1 MSEEHAEAQRRAQQN
16 SQTQNQ
22 FPHHTMSHH
31 PGQTSLLQGY
41 GSRIRGGAG
50 GKGLQSNANSSSSHL
65 SDNPYQKEVM
75 EYYMATGGKDRQR
88 RGSQGLAY
96 GSGFGYPNVD
106 GQVPP
111 QYRHPGN
118 GPGSSGMS
126 QYQLDYSARSGS
138 GGSSSSSNC
147 GTGTFSP
154 SHQYCLS
161 QNSSIHSTPGHQTQ
175 PRQQGQNYPSGQALP
190 QRQQQ
195 RGYPLSG
202 HKHPAQFSQYPSAG
216 TTPGSTGV
224 YNLSQQ
230 RYHGNAGSYE
240 SEVTNSVSANKKA
253 NSNHTSVKSNNIPQ
267 LDSIRKGYLSSNYP
281 LYDFHGS
288 QSLSKHSVYPHRYS
302 QHNLKPDYDASM
314 KIHSSSLHQTPA
326 IPYPKHLNTYT
337 GSSNSHSSSIP
348 QFSSQEISKSLVQSQ
363 TQQPQVHQNF
373 SPVSN
378 PSPAASGLQS
388 PSCSSSPSPLMGVS
402 EGSRNSVTP
411 SQVTSQTPLPNSRN
425 THTRLL
431 RATPQ
436 LSPTPSSN
444 SSISSCGSSVV
455 NVNTTNVKATAG
467 DAHIGS
473 TQSQMGKGGISEEN
487 LSCPYPLSVDKLTRE
502 PEINSLNALTS
513 QVANLPNIVQD
524 MQVSQNR
531 GKDNDSQQKGRGGG
545 NDCTNAAKDGRRD
558 SGDTSDS
565 VVVESPIEIKQEGEE
580 QLLAGEGGRTR
591 QISGVNESSNVTS
604 HTSSKNQVKQGKNG
618 CHDLSDVETGTL
630 KKHNQT
636 LSCLRGREHHLHDG
650 SSKFPSSQSSLPS
663 SVECSQNL
671 PPSCKSAPCMSTS
684 ISQSP
689 KVMSSFHSNFA
700 VGLNQKTNVTHM
712 EKNERN
718 EDHSEKDP
726 DGKTSEKSEDWKC
739 NLPRSESEKSETCNK
754 QRDKELV
761 NHSQPSSLKS
771 GDDDGENVKML
782 KVISTGESQ
791 NTGGVGVI
799 VSPHSETPQSETS
812 VELFRDNPSIPQHLM
827 DQHQNPDKAC
837 SLSVSK
843 DSRCLN
849 GESEGSLSMK
859 PSINGTNFPFKSG
872 CGPCILPQYRS
883 GNQKSLHAYS
893 ELHDGNEMD
902 LQKRGSLGFNPGKE
916 TNLKYHGQHH
926 PPLNYI
932 PGQRKELDPIGTVRP
947 NRRGS
952 GRRQDINPQLQQPP
966 PSLLKE
972 FLQGYNLNKSY
983 DHAKNSVQVSNIKP
997 ESQNISPNLSLSR
1010 HSYGVAGSTVSHS
1023 QTHQTVIDGDHHASI
1038 QRAVPGNDYPLNLKQ
1053 GSKIVDEQDPPLHSW
1068 GTNDIEAERTHC
1080 DSSEKSEEV
1089 ISPNHSALNLQQTS
1103 ESSQLLPSKHIN
1115 LADYSLPHRKTSNL
1129 LTPAS
1134 AVQQLLLQVTEPLVN
1149 NNLSVNQNRPQK
1161 SSSLPSSVLSSERR
1175 SVICDVSFQT
1185 TSEKQKKNKEQE
1197 KSKQAAM
1204 PGSSVIQQSLSASLA
1219 ILDGNIKEEEGE
1231 VKMDTE
1237 CHASKKSLDE
1247 TDNTAFYTRHIP
1259 AKKSPIQQ
1267 QNRSPFLPIE
1277 KLSDPPNLPT
1287 GENRNVS
1294 LASVNPY
1301 HSHQTPHLQ
1310 SSSSARCHSNFPAV
1324 DGPSCH
1330 SGYGLENVGQGSS
1343 FHPQI
1348 SSQQHLPSKFQ
1359 LENSEFTNKLQR
1371 FSQLHPLQYSN
1382 SEEKLECATSNK
1394 NRYSME
1400 IVMGVSA
1407 GVVGRQYQSP
1417 PGIGSQ
1423 TLHFAPDVQQQFPQ
1437 QGSYDVSQ
1445 YGREGRRT
1453 LDSDTYHTNKTG
1465 AIIPPSDPSSGVT
1478 EKVVKLFQTIPI
1490 SGAHSQS
1497 SKDVHLMTQQGHKQ
1511 KTERSAGEPNP
1522 LMMRR
1527 RVRSFISPIP
1537 AKRQHQ
1543 DLSQQQ
1549 QQRNTTSRY
1558 QSPLQNSA
1566 HRHHDTDTSSPEV
1579 SYSKLALP
1587 ETGCP
1592 SLTQNLSS
1600 APTSPQGK
1608 TKILPARKGRGLKLE
1623 AIVQKIT
1630 PNVKKTINNNRS
1642 YTNSAPGTLSDLT
1655 VGDPIH
1661 YNAGSQESGDGE
1673 NLPKLITGHGNS
1685 SSYADEGLSLEEIMS
1700 YKGVEETGPLAP
1712 TAYPCEPQQN
1722 QPILHHGNS
1731 GNFSRCTGESLKGLD
1746 FGAEALDSQFTEREC
1761 EGGRCKDGQR
1771 MHPDFSLL
1779 GPLPPPPPL
1788 PCPVQ
1793 GSPPPSSS
1801 VLSDFQHFTS
1811 TYQQLETRRGEDTTA
1826 NFLRRKLNETGMT
1839 LGVDDYVDTDFF
1851 GSSSFHHSQNS
1862 GLCLLTRPPNSQ
1874 QLHQQHHFAQ
1884 TVSSM
1889 KSPSQLSEA
1898 RPLENVVPKG
1908 YFPSGKK
1915 KGRPVGSVNKQKR
1928 SQSQTQNTSISAPPV
1943 LSTSVQ
1949 MTTPTPAHTVSPEVV
1964 PVTTT
1969 PIPVTH
1975 PADSEG
1981 PYEVSSTDCQVKI
1994 DTEKENATATVELE
2008 PTRPIQQNKN
2018 DESQGNGIEDK
2029 QRKRKRRVAALMGKE
2044 VLQSSTGAEFLS
2056 VTEIFADH
2064 KTFVFAP
2071 YIHVERKVKEIG
2083 AVCTIVNEELDR
2095 IKWESGGEKGKEGGR
2110 SDIVLD
2116 STLSS
2121 DLTRG
2126 KRDTEILNKEPKV
2139 EQDPMSLQSCTAG
2152 KTIPLSG
2159 YVLSGPLMTESSNVG
2174 HLLCCLC
2181 KKWANYKNLGDLFGP
2196 YYSPEY
2202 VATLPKNQPQIRHTL
2217 GTTKVCNKGVLL
2229 ETPVLESNKKEI
2241 QQTESQ
2247 TAKSAVDCTEKEV
2260 THLVSHAAA
2269 TAPVDEWEMPDV
2281 LENICNVYTDREVAQ
2296 KNDLINE
2303 PITPL
2308 KQHEQMQTEESLQNG
2323 PQQTEDIQYRPQ
2335 HRKLTSHPRF
2345 KRRHRSSEDLLKTGP
2360 SNFKALLPFQPPPQ
2374 LPNQDPSEPFV
2385 HLSQLPEI
2393 PLDPEELWVHEG
2405 CIAWAS
2411 GVFLVNGRLYGL
2423 QEALDGARDTSC
2435 SYCGLVGSTLG
2446 CYSKG
2451 CSLSY
2456 HYLCAIEADC
2466 SLNEDNFSMRCPKHK
2481 IPQKSGPEKA
2491 LHPEQSERGSQ
2502 NH

>member
-1 MSEEHAEAQRRAQQN
+1 HNHDSKARI
-16 SQTQNQ
+16 T
-22 FPHHTMSHH
+22 
-31 PGQTSLLQGY
+31 LQV
-41 GSRIRGGAG
+41 
-50 GKGLQSNANSSSSHL
+50 KPFLKDSN
-65 SDNPYQKEVM
+65 KEVIP
-75 EYYMATGGKDRQR
+75 
-88 RGSQGLAY
+88 
-96 GSGFGYPNVD
+96 F
-106 GQVPP
+106 
-111 QYRHPGN
+111 
-118 GPGSSGMS
+118 
-126 QYQLDYSARSGS
+126 LDTNTLLS
-138 GGSSSSSNC
+138 
-147 GTGTFSP
+147 SP
-154 SHQYCLS
+154 STLQ
-161 QNSSIHSTPGHQTQ
+161 
-175 PRQQGQNYPSGQALP
+175 
-190 QRQQQ
+190 
-195 RGYPLSG
+195 
-202 HKHPAQFSQYPSAG
+202 
-216 TTPGSTGV
+216 
-224 YNLSQQ
+224 
-230 RYHGNAGSYE
+230 
-240 SEVTNSVSANKKA
+240 
-253 NSNHTSVKSNNIPQ
+253 
-267 LDSIRKGYLSSNYP
+267 
-281 LYDFHGS
+281 
-288 QSLSKHSVYPHRYS
+288 
-302 QHNLKPDYDASM
+302 
-314 KIHSSSLHQTPA
+314 
-326 IPYPKHLNTYT
+326 
-337 GSSNSHSSSIP
+337 

-604 HTSSKNQVKQGKNG
+604 HTSSKNQ
-618 CHDLSDVETGTL
+618 
-630 KKHNQT
+630 
-636 LSCLRGREHHLHDG
+636 
-650 SSKFPSSQSSLPS
+650 
-663 SVECSQNL
+663 
-671 PPSCKSAPCMSTS
+671 
-684 ISQSP
+684 
-689 KVMSSFHSNFA
+689 
-700 VGLNQKTNVTHM
+700 
-712 EKNERN
+712 
-718 EDHSEKDP
+718 
-726 DGKTSEKSEDWKC
+726 
-739 NLPRSESEKSETCNK
+739 
-754 QRDKELV
+754 
-761 NHSQPSSLKS
+761 
-771 GDDDGENVKML
+771 
-782 KVISTGESQ
+782 
-791 NTGGVGVI
+791 
-799 VSPHSETPQSETS
+799 
-812 VELFRDNPSIPQHLM
+812 
-827 DQHQNPDKAC
+827 
-837 SLSVSK
+837 
-843 DSRCLN
+843 
-849 GESEGSLSMK
+849 
-859 PSINGTNFPFKSG
+859 
-872 CGPCILPQYRS
+872 
-883 GNQKSLHAYS
+883 
-893 ELHDGNEMD
+893 
-902 LQKRGSLGFNPGKE
+902 
-916 TNLKYHGQHH
+916 
-926 PPLNYI
+926 
-932 PGQRKELDPIGTVRP
+932 
-947 NRRGS
+947 
-952 GRRQDINPQLQQPP
+952 
-966 PSLLKE
+966 
-972 FLQGYNLNKSY
+972 
-983 DHAKNSVQVSNIKP
+983 
-997 ESQNISPNLSLSR
+997 
-1010 HSYGVAGSTVSHS
+1010 
-1023 QTHQTVIDGDHHASI
+1023 
-1038 QRAVPGNDYPLNLKQ
+1038 
-1053 GSKIVDEQDPPLHSW
+1053 
-1068 GTNDIEAERTHC
+1068 
-1080 DSSEKSEEV
+1080 
-1089 ISPNHSALNLQQTS
+1089 
-1103 ESSQLLPSKHIN
+1103 
-1115 LADYSLPHRKTSNL
+1115 
-1129 LTPAS
+1129 
-1134 AVQQLLLQVTEPLVN
+1134 
-1149 NNLSVNQNRPQK
+1149 
-1161 SSSLPSSVLSSERR
+1161 
-1175 SVICDVSFQT
+1175 
-1185 TSEKQKKNKEQE
+1185 
-1197 KSKQAAM
+1197 
-1204 PGSSVIQQSLSASLA
+1204 
-1219 ILDGNIKEEEGE
+1219 
-1231 VKMDTE
+1231 
-1237 CHASKKSLDE
+1237 
-1247 TDNTAFYTRHIP
+1247 
-1259 AKKSPIQQ
+1259 
-1267 QNRSPFLPIE
+1267 
-1277 KLSDPPNLPT
+1277 
-1287 GENRNVS
+1287 
-1294 LASVNPY
+1294 
-1301 HSHQTPHLQ
+1301 
-1310 SSSSARCHSNFPAV
+1310 
-1324 DGPSCH
+1324 
-1330 SGYGLENVGQGSS
+1330 
-1343 FHPQI
+1343 
-1348 SSQQHLPSKFQ
+1348 
-1359 LENSEFTNKLQR
+1359 
-1371 FSQLHPLQYSN
+1371 
-1382 SEEKLECATSNK
+1382 
-1394 NRYSME
+1394 
-1400 IVMGVSA
+1400 
-1407 GVVGRQYQSP
+1407 
-1417 PGIGSQ
+1417 
-1423 TLHFAPDVQQQFPQ
+1423 
-1437 QGSYDVSQ
+1437 
-1445 YGREGRRT
+1445 
-1453 LDSDTYHTNKTG
+1453 
-1465 AIIPPSDPSSGVT
+1465 
-1478 EKVVKLFQTIPI
+1478 
-1490 SGAHSQS
+1490 S

-1630 PNVKKTINNNRS
+1630 PNKENVKEDVARMAKECILIS
-1642 YTNSAPGTLSDLT
+1642 HSW
-1655 VGDPIH
+1655 DP
-1661 YNAGSQESGDGE
+1661 Y
-1673 NLPKLITGHGNS
+1673 
-1685 SSYADEGLSLEEIMS
+1685 
-1700 YKGVEETGPLAP
+1700 
-1712 TAYPCEPQQN
+1712 
-1722 QPILHHGNS
+1722 LHHHHY
-1731 GNFSRCTGESLKGLD
+1731 LV
-1746 FGAEALDSQFTEREC
+1746 Q
-1761 EGGRCKDGQR
+1761 CKDLPLL
-1771 MHPDFSLL
+1771 HP
-1779 GPLPPPPPL
+1779 
-1788 PCPVQ
+1788 
-1793 GSPPPSSS
+1793 
-1801 VLSDFQHFTS
+1801 H

-2126 KRDTEILNKEPKV
+2126 KRDTEILNKEPKM

-2451 CSLSY
+2451 CSLRY

-2481 IPQKSGPEKA
+2481 ARVRGGDGRSSNGCRQRRLGSGFCFSG
-2491 LHPEQSERGSQ
+2491 LHFFLVLKLQDESLQGLRNLVQGLVIRSQQSSLHGDHSLQ
-2502 NH
+2502 AVQHCWVH